1 MKTIFNF
8 AIFHILFIVIFCFNF
23 KNTASGQ
30 KIDYILTEKSDTVN
44 PKSLV
49 FPEKSKSENSNSNPL
64 QNNEN
69 NSLPKDN
76 SKIKPT
82 KRVIVRDVETQKFS
96 FEPNAEIVVNGKA
109 GTKIVIPAGALVFT
123 DGTELTSPVM
133 SS

>member
-30 KIDYILTEKSDTVN
+30 KIDYILTGKCDTVN
-44 PKSLV
+44 PESLV

-76 SKIKPT
+76 SKI
-82 KRVIVRDVETQKFS
+82 
-96 FEPNAEIVVNGKA
+96 
-109 GTKIVIPAGALVFT
+109 
-123 DGTELTSPVM
+123 
-133 SS
+133 

>member
-1 MKTIFNF
+1 MKIIFKLAF
-8 AIFHILFIVIFCFNF
+8 SHLFFIVIFCFYL

-30 KIDYILTEKSDTVN
+30 KIDYILTGKCDTVT
-44 PKSLV
+44 PESLV

-96 FEPNAEIVVNGKA
+96 FEPNTEIVVNGKA
-109 GTKIVIPAGALVFT
+109 GTKTRFPP
-123 DGTELTSPVM
+123 ELWFLPTAQPRLRP
-133 SS
+133 